1 MNFPRVTID
10 ASALRNNLAVV
21 RRYAPH
27 SRVLAAVKA
36 NAYGHG
42 LVLAARALCA
52 ADAFGLARLDEAL
65 ALRAEGITHPLVLL
79 EGVVSGDDL
88 RTAAAHRLE
97 IVVHSL
103 AQVAML
109 EGFSGAGR
117 LPVWLKLDT
126 GMHRLGLAPSDFRE
140 AYRRVSDCKVVENV
154 RLMTHLAMAE
164 ALDDSCTRTQIELF
178 HATTQAI
185 AAERS
190 IANSAGLIGWPEAR
204 VEWVRPGLMLYGIS
218 PMPNAT
224 AGELGLRPA
233 MTLDTELIAVNSVK
247 AGDAVGYGCAW
258 RARRDSVIGVA
269 AIGYGDGYPR
279 HLPNGAPVLV
289 NGREVA
295 LAGRVSM
302 DMIALDLTD
311 LPGAQIGDEVVL
323 WGDGLPI
330 ERVAQCA
337 GTIGYELACRVN
349 ERVHRKEVTRNS

>member
-1 MNFPRVTID
+1 VNFPRVSID

-21 RRYAPH
+21 RRFAPH

-42 LVLAARALCA
+42 LVLAVRALSA
-52 ADAFGLARLDEAL
+52 ADAFGLARLEEAL

-79 EGVVSGDDL
+79 EGVVNGDDL

-109 EGFSGAGR
+109 ESFGGAAR
-117 LPVWLKLDT
+117 LTVWLKLDT
-126 GMHRLGLAPSDFRE
+126 GMHRLGLSPSDFRE
-140 AYRRVSDCKVVENV
+140 AYRRVSGCKIVENV

-164 ALDDSCTRTQIELF
+164 APDDPFTRSQIELF
-178 HATTQAI
+178 NAMTLGI

-218 PMPNAT
+218 PMPDAT
-224 AGELGLRPA
+224 AARLGLRPA
-233 MTLDTELIAVNSVK
+233 MTLATELISLNPVK
-247 AGDAVGYGCAW
+247 AGDTVGYGCAW
-258 RARRDSVIGVA
+258 RASRDSVIGVA

-279 HLPNGAPVLV
+279 HLPSGAPVLV
-289 NGREVA
+289 NGREAVI
-295 LAGRVSM
+295 AGRVSM
-302 DMIALDLTD
+302 DMIALDVTGV
-311 LPGAQIGDEVVL
+311 PGVQVGDEVVL
-323 WGDGLPI
+323 WGAGLPI

-349 ERVHRKEVTRNS
+349 ERVHRRAVTSDW